1 MPDHNRSDELPIIRA
16 CYDLIL
22 WMMPKVGKFSREHR
36 FTLGQRM
43 ELLLYEVLEKLI
55 RARYTRDR
63 RSILESVNIDLE
75 VLRFQIRLA
84 RDLNCLS
91 VKSYGTASHKLV
103 DIGRQV
109 GGWMR

>member
-1 MPDHNRSDELPIIRA
+1 MADKNHSDELPIIRA
-16 CYDLIL
+16 YYDLIIWL
-22 WMMPKVGKFSREHR
+22 MPKMGKFSREHR
-36 FTLGQRM
+36 FTLGQRI
-43 ELLLYEVLEKLI
+43 ELLLYEILEKLI

-84 RDLNCLS
+84 RDLKCLS
-91 VKSYGTASHKLV
+91 LKSYGTASHKLV
-103 DIGRQV
+103 NIGRQV